1 MPGNFG
7 ATAESEFIMRWS
19 LYATLFLI
27 TAVLR
32 FAFGHSEPRQPPP
45 AEPAAVEYPVRPAA
59 PPPPPVKEIPAP
71 AGGASL
77 LSLIE
82 VGPAEIEPAAP
93 SPTAEKSDR
102 ATTPTAA
109 EPVPRPGQDA
119 DWRTQRRLDRQAF
132 RALLFTLRSALESC
146 GRQQLIR
153 NPRLQGEISIE
164 ATLVPQ
170 PGTERGML
178 KELVIE
184 HQKIFI
190 PLFDGCIRSA
200 VGTAVF
206 PRPATQVNMGT
217 SYTLEP
223 EDQGSADDDDDDAE
237 PDEPDAPEPAAPT

>member
-7 ATAESEFIMRWS
+7 ATAESELIMRWS
-19 LYATLFLI
+19 LIATLFLI

-32 FAFGHSEPRQPPP
+32 FAFGHSEPRQPPL
-45 AEPAAVEYPVRPAA
+45 AEPAAVESPVRPA
-59 PPPPPVKEIPAP
+59 PPPLAKETPPPVS
-71 AGGASL
+71 GASF

-82 VGPAEIEPAAP
+82 VGPAEIEPSAP
-93 SPTAEKSDR
+93 NPTAQKSEH
-102 ATTPTAA
+102 ATAQTAA

-132 RALLFTLRSALESC
+132 RALLFTLRSALENC
-146 GRQQLIR
+146 GKQQLIR
-153 NPRLQGEISIE
+153 NPRLQGEISVE

-200 VGTAVF
+200 MGTAVF
-206 PRPATQVNMGT
+206 PRPATQVDLGT
-217 SYTLEP
+217 SYTMEP
-223 EDQGSADDDDDDAE
+223 DDQGSGDEYYDEAE
-237 PDEPDAPEPAAPT
+237 SEEPDAPQPAAPT